1 MIWIIS
7 AMMWYEDVDK
17 PIYTDYMLKSFEARQ
32 ECLDFVFWYKVEV
45 VMELAEE
52 KGNYDGKP
60 LKTWAFYCENREL
73 EEV

>member
-32 ECLDFVFWYKVEV
+32 ECLDFVFWNKVEL

-60 LKTWAFYCENREL
+60 RKTWAFYCENREL

>member
-32 ECLDFVFWYKVEV
+32 ECLDFVFWNKVEL

-60 LKTWAFYCENREL
+60 LKTWAFYCENRKL

>member
-1 MIWIIS
+1 MIIS
-7 AMMWYEDVDK
+7 AMMLYEYVDK

-32 ECLDFVFWYKVEV
+32 ECLDFVFWNKVEL

-60 LKTWAFYCENREL
+60 LKTWAFYCEI
-73 EEV
+73 

>member
-32 ECLDFVFWYKVEV
+32 ECLDFVFWNKVEL

-60 LKTWAFYCENREL
+60 LKTWAVYCENREL

>member
-1 MIWIIS
+1 
-7 AMMWYEDVDK
+7 MMWYEDVYK

-32 ECLDFVFWYKVEV
+32 ECLDFVFWNKVEL

>member
-32 ECLDFVFWYKVEV
+32 ECLDFVFWNKVEL

-60 LKTWAFYCENREL
+60 LKTWAFYCANREL

>member
-1 MIWIIS
+1 
-7 AMMWYEDVDK
+7 MMWYEDVDK

-32 ECLDFVFWYKVEV
+32 ECLDFVFWNKVELG
-45 VMELAEE
+45 MELAEE

-60 LKTWAFYCENREL
+60 LKTWAFYYENREL

>member
-32 ECLDFVFWYKVEV
+32 ECLDFVFWNKAEL
-45 VMELAEE
+45 VMELVEE
-52 KGNYDGKP
+52 KGSYNGQP
-60 LKTWAFYCENREL
+60 LKTWAFYSQNEQL

>member
-32 ECLDFVFWYKVEV
+32 ECLDFVFWNKVEL

-60 LKTWAFYCENREL
+60 LKT
-73 EEV
+73 